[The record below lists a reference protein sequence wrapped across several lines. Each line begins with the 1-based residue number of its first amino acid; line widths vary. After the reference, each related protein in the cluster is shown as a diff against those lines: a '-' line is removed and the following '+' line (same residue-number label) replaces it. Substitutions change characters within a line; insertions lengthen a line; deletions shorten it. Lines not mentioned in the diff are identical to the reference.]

1 MLGDNKLLTLIRKIA
16 KDNDISSYQIGE
28 STTVSQKT
36 AYNILNDDEIKPRTK
51 TLHIVLNYLENAIVG
66 SKGDV
71 EIRKEYTTAYR
82 NKHTQRSPESLQF
95 ENLGIEE
102 KLNEMYELL
111 KANQGHILQN
121 KKDISTSINNNLE
134 RFEIVRIQVEKINA
148 KTKSNKKSS

>member
-1 MLGDNKLLTLIRKIA
+1 MISKEEKIKLIVDIA
-16 KDNDISSYQIGE
+16 KKNDIAAYEIG
-28 STTVSQKT
+28 QKT
-36 AYNILNDDEIKPRTK
+36 SVSTSSVQKIFSGEQKNPRNRTLNII
-51 TLHIVLNYLENAIVG
+51 LHYLENAIVG
-66 SKGDV
+66 SKGDLEV
-71 EIRKEYTTAYR
+71 REEHTTAYR
-82 NKHTQRSPESLQF
+82 NKHTQRPPESLQF

>member
-66 SKGDV
+66 SKGDLD
-71 EIRKEYTTAYR
+71 ERKEYTTAYR
-82 NKHTQRSPESLQF
+82 NKHTQRPPESLQF